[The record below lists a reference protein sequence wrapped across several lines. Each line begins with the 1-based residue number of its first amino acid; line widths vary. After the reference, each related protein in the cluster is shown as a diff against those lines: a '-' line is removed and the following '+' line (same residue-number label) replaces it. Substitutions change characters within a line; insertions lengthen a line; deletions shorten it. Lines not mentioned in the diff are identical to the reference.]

1 MGIGL
6 VSFEADR
13 IAVVPGRLPAGG
25 ADGQA
30 TEELQEEV
38 RGDAG
43 GAVLVVVRRGEFH
56 DVK

>member
-6 VSFEADR
+6 VSFEADPVG
-13 IAVVPGRLPAGG
+13 VVPGRSSGGG
-25 ADGQA
+25 ADGEAAQK
-30 TEELQEEV
+30 LQEEV